1 MLIKKYA
8 DIIPAGENKMK
19 YASVLFIFALI
30 LITAC
35 MQSGNSFSAAN
46 DNNLQPVDGDSLEN
60 VNRRIRLQGIDA
72 PEYKQKC
79 RRKDGSKYRCGLESL
94 DYIKKLMKDKKIS
107 CQCEEKPDRYGRELC
122 VCFADNIELNR
133 EMVAAGQAVSYRSNR
148 YNDEEKAAKA
158 QKLGVWQGKFMRP
171 ELYRTLK
178 REQDAKWCKA
188 NPQECKAKKERIK
201 AYKKSKYKH

>member
-1 MLIKKYA
+1 MLLLFAVGESMMKFFSALFMLTFMLIA
-8 DIIPAGENKMK
+8 
-19 YASVLFIFALI
+19 
-30 LITAC
+30 AC
-35 MQSGNSFSAAN
+35 MQNGNSFSAAN

-60 VNRRIRLQGIDA
+60 INRRIRLQGIDA

-79 RRKDGSKYRCGLESL
+79 QRKDGSKYRCGLESL
-94 DYIKKLMKDKKIS
+94 EYIKKLMKNKKIS
-107 CQCEEKPDRYGRELC
+107 CQCENKPDRYGRELC
-122 VCFADNIELNR
+122 ICFADGLELNR

>member
-1 MLIKKYA
+1 MLLLFAVGESMMKFFSALFMLTFMLIA
-8 DIIPAGENKMK
+8 
-19 YASVLFIFALI
+19 
-30 LITAC
+30 AC
-35 MQSGNSFSAAN
+35 MQNGNSFSAAN

-94 DYIKKLMKDKKIS
+94 EYIKKLMKNKKIS
-107 CQCEEKPDRYGRELC
+107 CQCENKPDRYGRELC
-122 VCFADNIELNR
+122 ICFADGLELNR

-148 YNDEEKAAKA
+148 YNDEEKAAKT